1 MKVFDLHIHT
11 RLESTDSIIDPDELV
26 MVAKRKGLDGLCLTE
41 HGVTKSSIA
50 PTLAKKYDFVVL
62 GGFEAST
69 ELGDV
74 LIFGLDSIPRNIY
87 KASEIKPLVEKAGGV
102 MIAAHPFR
110 SDFNRARIIN
120 HAPVLDLVE
129 ACHRKIFSLVDAME
143 VANGWTVEED
153 VNFCRQVSQN
163 LGLKGTGGSDA
174 HMISQV
180 GCCVTIFSN
189 GVEDEESFIRE
200 LKKGNFWAE
209 DRRAREQ
216 KNPAYWCL

>member
-11 RLESTDSIIDPDELV
+11 KLESSDSIIDPDDLV
-26 MVAKRKGLDGLCLTE
+26 KEARKKGLDGLCLTE

-50 PTLAKKYDFVVL
+50 STIAKKYDFVVL

-74 LIFGLDSIPRNIY
+74 LIFGLEGIPRNIY

-110 SDFNRARIIN
+110 SDFNRARIIK
-120 HAPVLDLVE
+120 HALVLNLAE
-129 ACHRKIFSLVDAME
+129 ACNRRIFSLVDAME

-153 VNFCRQVSQN
+153 VNFCQQVSQN

-180 GCCVTIFSN
+180 GCCVTIFGN

-209 DRRAREQ
+209 DRRTMEQ
-216 KNPAYWCL
+216 KDPAYWCL

>member
-1 MKVFDLHIHT
+1 MKVFDLHVHT
-11 RLESTDSIIDPDELV
+11 RIESTDSIIDPDELV
-26 MVAKRKGLDGLCLTE
+26 VEAKRKGLDGICVTE

-50 PTLAKKYDFVVL
+50 PTLAKKYGFMVL

-69 ELGDV
+69 ELGDI
-74 LIFGLDSIPRNIY
+74 LIFGLDGIPRHIY
-87 KASEIKPLVEKAGGV
+87 KASEIKTLVEKEGGV

-120 HAPVLDLVE
+120 QRPVLNLAE

-153 VNFCRQVSQN
+153 VNFCQQVSRN

-174 HMISQV
+174 HMLSQL
-180 GCCVTIFSN
+180 GCCVTIFDN
-189 GVEDEESFIRE
+189 GVEDERSFIRE
-200 LKKGNFWAE
+200 LKNGNFRAE